1 MTATSD
7 PEILAGV
14 GAAVTRRPRPRLSR
28 GWLYLL
34 PAFLFLLLFFVG
46 PLGAMIWQSLHV
58 KTGSVL
64 QPGLSLQNYE
74 KFFEQTSLWGAMV
87 NSFELTA
94 LTVAVSLPLAYA
106 MAASVAFAI
115 PKRWHVPVLV
125 LTVLPFWTSYVVRT
139 YAWLLV
145 LGDQGLINS
154 ALMSVGLI
162 DAHLSLV
169 NARAGV
175 LIVFVHY
182 FTMIMTLTIF
192 VNLRR
197 IPENLIRAARDLGAS
212 PVRVFL
218 TVILPLS
225 IPGVATG
232 IFLTIVLA
240 IGDYVTP
247 QIIGGG
253 SELTMPQAIMLQVS
267 RLANTP
273 MAAALSFFLTICVVA
288 SVIVFSP
295 WLKTRGVRR

>member
-7 PEILAGV
+7 HKDMARV
-14 GAAVTRRPRPRLSR
+14 GAAVSRRPRQLLSR

-34 PAFLFLLLFFVG
+34 PAFIFLALFFVG
-46 PLGAMIWQSLHV
+46 PLGAMVWQSLHV
-58 KTGSVL
+58 KAGGFI
-64 QPGLSLQNYE
+64 QPGLTTQNYE
-74 KFFEQTSLWGAMV
+74 KFFEQASLWGAMV

-94 LTVAVSLPLAYA
+94 LTVLVSLPLAYA
-106 MAASVAFAI
+106 MAAALVFAV
-115 PKRWHVPVLV
+115 PRAWHVPVLV

-145 LGDQGLINS
+145 LGDKGLVNS
-154 ALMSVGLI
+154 TLMSIGLLET
-162 DAHLSLV
+162 HLSLV

-212 PVRVFL
+212 PARVFL
-218 TVILPLS
+218 TVILPLT
-225 IPGVATG
+225 IPGIATG
-232 IFLTIVLA
+232 MFLTIVLA

-253 SELTMPQAIMLQVS
+253 NELTMPQAIMLQVS

-273 MAAALSFFLTICVVA
+273 MAAALSFFLTACVVA
-288 SVIVFSP
+288 AVIVFSP
-295 WLKTRGVRR
+295 WLKSRGPRR